1 MRPALLMVCTVL
13 LATPVQAQRYTG
25 TFRGEAGDGSA
36 MALSLT
42 EGQGGRVTGTYT
54 GGGVTAPLTGQ
65 VRGGSLAGE
74 LVLAGTRWAFEG
86 ALRGERLELVAAPLG
101 PDGTPVLAQ
110 ATMVTLVRAST
121 TAQAAP
127 GAAAPAPPAEGPA
140 TGGTAQ
146 DRQLTQLLLSSPWCS
161 FSYSQTSGATN
172 TSRNVFLPDGRL
184 QTSTNYEGGTVN
196 QQGGSTVNLGGGAT
210 GSVYSQS
217 QGGGTLRWKVQA
229 GQLHLDSG
237 AGWQL
242 VPLQVTRNSSGYPI
256 ITADGKEYS
265 QCN

>member
-1 MRPALLMVCTVL
+1 
-13 LATPVQAQRYTG
+13 
-25 TFRGEAGDGSA
+25 
-36 MALSLT
+36 
-42 EGQGGRVTGTYT
+42 
-54 GGGVTAPLTGQ
+54 
-65 VRGGSLAGE
+65 VRGGTLTGE
-74 LVLAGTRWAFEG
+74 LTLGGARWAFEG
-86 ALRGERLELVAAPLG
+86 ALSGERLELVAAPLG
-101 PDGTPVLAQ
+101 PDGTPVLEQ
-110 ATMVTLVRAST
+110 ATMVSLLRSST

-127 GAAAPAPPAEGPA
+127 APVAPPSRPPGGAPAGA
-140 TGGTAQ
+140 TAQ
-146 DRQLTQLLLSSPWCS
+146 DRQLSQLLLSSPWCS
-161 FSYSQTSGATN
+161 FSYSQVSGATN

-184 QTSTNYEGGTVN
+184 EASTNYEGGTVN

-242 VPLQVTRNSSGYPI
+242 VPLQVTRNSNGYPI